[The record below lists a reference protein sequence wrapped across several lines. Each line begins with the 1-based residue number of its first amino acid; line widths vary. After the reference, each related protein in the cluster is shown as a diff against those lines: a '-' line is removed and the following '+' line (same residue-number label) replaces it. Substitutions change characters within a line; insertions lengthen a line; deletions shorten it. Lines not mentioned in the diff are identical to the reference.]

1 VPTVLIVDDEARIRA
16 GMMALLRA
24 RGYATLEAAEGRE
37 GLARARKENPAVILL
52 DLRMPGMDG
61 METLR
66 ELRSLDQAPPVIVV
80 TGYGEIDDAVQ
91 AMKQGAY
98 DFLTKPPET
107 ERLFA
112 SIERAV
118 EKGEMERRL
127 RRLDSSLETTLEWML
142 GRGAAMKKVID
153 QVRQVAPSD
162 LSVIIQGETGS
173 GKSLVAQAI
182 HAASPR
188 ADRPLVPVDMGTM
201 ADTLVESQL
210 FGHEKGAFT
219 GADRSRPGRL
229 QEAMGGTLFIDEL
242 QNMTETV
249 QRKMLLAVEKREIY
263 PLGSGRARKI
273 DVRILSATNLDLRRQ
288 VETAKFREDLFFR
301 LGEFIIDVPPL
312 RQRQDEIP
320 ELALK
325 FIEESARQFCRSASG
340 LEPEAAERLQHYSW
354 PGNVR
359 ELKNAMKKAILVSSN
374 GIVRAKDLDIPESE
388 MTDGSEPVRTLAED
402 GVGSRGSLSEMRD
415 QAVRDLETSMIC
427 EALNKAGGN
436 KTRAAFALKVDY
448 STLLRKIKE
457 YGIRCR
463 VQSET

>member
-1 VPTVLIVDDEARIRA
+1 
-16 GMMALLRA
+16 
-24 RGYATLEAAEGRE
+24 
-37 GLARARKENPAVILL
+37 
-52 DLRMPGMDG
+52 
-61 METLR
+61 
-66 ELRSLDQAPPVIVV
+66 
-80 TGYGEIDDAVQ
+80 
-91 AMKQGAY
+91 
-98 DFLTKPPET
+98 
-107 ERLFA
+107 
-112 SIERAV
+112 
-118 EKGEMERRL
+118 
-127 RRLDSSLETTLEWML
+127 
-142 GRGAAMKKVID
+142 
-153 QVRQVAPSD
+153 
-162 LSVIIQGETGS
+162 
-173 GKSLVAQAI
+173 AQAI

-402 GVGSRGSLSEMRD
+402 GVGSRGSLSEMRE